1 MKLHRNEKYV
11 KWGLT
16 AFAVVVASVI
26 FWLIFS
32 NLRGFYNI
40 VQEFV
45 GIISPLIYGAL
56 FAYLMNPVMKRTQ
69 KLMDKVLGKRK
80 LKPERAKSI
89 SKITGI
95 VVALLVLL
103 LAIFAICALIVPSLV
118 ASLETL
124 LSQERLDRYYN
135 TISKWING
143 FLAGTDV
150 QVWVKENLGDML
162 NIVLDALKKVDISA
176 LVDGLFSSVYSVF
189 LTGFNL
195 LIGIVAAVYFL
206 VFKESLQAQS
216 KKVVV
221 AFFRADHADRL
232 LEVAR
237 RANRIFG
244 NYLIGKIIDA
254 IIVGVITYIGMEIMG
269 MAYAPLIATIIGV
282 TNIIPF
288 FGPFIGL
295 VPSALILLIDNP
307 LHALYFVIFILV
319 LQAID
324 GNIIENRILG
334 EKLGISD
341 LWVLAAILVFGGI
354 FGFAGMLLGVP
365 IFAVIYSLIVD
376 RVNKRL
382 KRKRYPIDTGEYYS
396 IRCVDDLPAEPPP
409 SYSFDSVEP
418 TYDLEMSPDDDYE
431 IEDLDYE

>member
-16 AFAVVVASVI
+16 AFAVVVASVV

-32 NLRGFYNI
+32 NLRGFYGMI
-40 VQEFV
+40 EEFIS
-45 GIISPLIYGAL
+45 IISPLIYGAL

-69 KLMDKVLGKRK
+69 KLMDKLLAKRK
-80 LKPERAKSI
+80 WKPETIKRV
-89 SKITGI
+89 SKTTGI

-103 LAIFAICALIVPSLV
+103 LAIFAICALIAPSLIS
-118 ASLETL
+118 SLETL

-135 TISKWING
+135 TISKWLNG
-143 FLAGTDV
+143 IWAGTEV
-150 QVWVKENLGDML
+150 QVWLKENVGDML
-162 NIVLDALKKVDISA
+162 NIVLDALKKIDISA
-176 LVDGLFSSVYSVF
+176 LVDGLFTSVYSVF
-189 LTGFNL
+189 ITAFNL

-206 VFKESLQAQS
+206 VFKDSLQAQS
-216 KKVVV
+216 KKVTV
-221 AFFRADHADRL
+221 ALFRADHADRI

-269 MAYAPLIATIIGV
+269 MDYAPLIATIIGV

-295 VPSALILLIDNP
+295 VPSALILLIDDP

-341 LWVLAAILVFGGI
+341 LWVLAAILVFGGV

-365 IFAVIYSLIVD
+365 IFAIIYSLIVD
-376 RVNKRL
+376 RVNKSL
-382 KRKRYPIDTGEYYS
+382 KKKRYPIDTGEYYS

-418 TYDLEMSPDDDYE
+418 AYDLEMSPEDDFE
-431 IEDLDYE
+431 IDDLDYE

>member
-32 NLRGFYNI
+32 NLRGFYGVI
-40 VQEFV
+40 EEFIS
-45 GIISPLIYGAL
+45 IISPLIYGAL

-69 KLMDKVLGKRK
+69 KLMDKLLAKRK
-80 LKPERAKSI
+80 WKPETIKRV
-89 SKITGI
+89 SKTTGI

-103 LAIFAICALIVPSLV
+103 LAIFAICALIAPSLIS
-118 ASLETL
+118 SLETL

-135 TISKWING
+135 TISKWLNG
-143 FLAGTDV
+143 IWAGTEV
-150 QVWVKENLGDML
+150 QVWLKENVGDML
-162 NIVLDALKKVDISA
+162 NIVLDALKKIDISA
-176 LVDGLFSSVYSVF
+176 LVDGLFTSVYSVF
-189 LTGFNL
+189 ITAFNL

-206 VFKESLQAQS
+206 VFKDSLQAQS
-216 KKVVV
+216 KKVTV
-221 AFFRADHADRL
+221 ALFRADHADRI

-269 MAYAPLIATIIGV
+269 MDYAPLIATIIGV

-295 VPSALILLIDNP
+295 VPSALILLIDDP

-365 IFAVIYSLIVD
+365 IFAIIYSLIVD
-376 RVNKRL
+376 RVNKSL
-382 KRKRYPIDTGEYYS
+382 KKKRYPVDTGEYYS

-409 SYSFDSVEP
+409 SYSFDSIEP
-418 TYDLEMSPDDDYE
+418 AYDLEMSPEDDFE
-431 IEDLDYE
+431 IDDLDYE